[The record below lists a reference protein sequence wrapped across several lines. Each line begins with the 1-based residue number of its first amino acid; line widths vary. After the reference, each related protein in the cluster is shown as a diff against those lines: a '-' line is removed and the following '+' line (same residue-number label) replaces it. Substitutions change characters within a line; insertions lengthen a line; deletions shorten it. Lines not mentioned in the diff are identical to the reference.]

1 MKKTGIF
8 YGTTTGNT
16 AEVANDIAKCLAIK
30 PTDVH
35 NVDSTAPSAV
45 GDYDVLIFGS
55 STWGSGEMQDDMAN
69 FIDGIEA
76 LDLRGKE
83 IALFG
88 CGDETMSDT
97 FCNAV
102 GELYMRLQKTGAKFI
117 GSFNTTG
124 YDFEE
129 TEADVNGAIVGLLID
144 NMNHSELTEK
154 RVKEW
159 CDELKKEL

>member
-1 MKKTGIF
+1 MKRTGIF

-16 AEVANDIAKCLAIK
+16 AEVANYIAKCLDVK
-30 PTDVH
+30 SVDVH
-35 NVDSTAPSAV
+35 DVSTTAPSAV
-45 GDYDVLIFGS
+45 GDYDLLILGS
-55 STWGSGEMQDDMAN
+55 STCGSGRMQDDMAN
-69 FIDGIEA
+69 FIDGLEA
-76 LDLRGKE
+76 LDLEGKK

-102 GELYMRLQKTGAKFI
+102 GELYGRLQKTGAMFI
-117 GSFNTTG
+117 GAFNTAG
-124 YDFEE
+124 YDYNVTKAE
-129 TEADVNGAIVGLLID
+129 VNGIIVGLLID
-144 NMNHSELTEK
+144 NMNHSDMTEK